1 METPAISVRKNIIIV
16 FALTILAKFAAFLTE
31 LTVANYLGTSPLADA
46 YNIVFSVH
54 YIIYPMVGVGLWKAF
69 MPEYNKVL
77 IVDGIKTAN
86 ELANTVLNFT
96 VVIGIL
102 ITVFVMLLSTQIVT
116 LVAPGFDVETQKIC
130 ANLVFISGPQYLFV
144 LLAAFY
150 SALLQSHNKFFASNL
165 KEVVTYIPIIIA
177 GYFFYETFGINT
189 LAYGILFGGLFRWL
203 LQVPFIDW
211 GLKPYINFK
220 INTSIIN
227 IATKM
232 PLLLVTTAI
241 YDFNIFVTKSIAT
254 TVGIGSVASLSYGE
268 RISNVIVGLT
278 AGVLSIVLFPKLSK
292 IAGRRNFEE
301 LNVLIKDYS
310 LILIVLLVPMTLI
323 GYYFSFN
330 IISITF
336 QRGAFNDL
344 STFST
349 SKVFEV
355 YILGIIF
362 VGLKAIYNNLYY
374 AVGNIRLPF
383 IVSLIAIVSNVMMS
397 IIFSKHYGIV
407 GLAIANIIANVIES
421 FLLFL
426 YLNRYIPIVYS
437 QWGIEIFKILV
448 SGFVMVIFVEFFKNI
463 FHINNVNFIII
474 SIGAIFVYIIS
485 LKMFAVGSFMMLIKG
500 LLKR

>member
-1 METPAISVRKNIIIV
+1 METSVISFKKNIIVV
-16 FALTILAKFAAFLTE
+16 FALTILAKLAAFLTE
-31 LTVANYLGTSPLADA
+31 LTVANYLGTSSLADA

-77 IVDGIKTAN
+77 VVDGIKSAN
-86 ELANTVLNFT
+86 ELANIVLNFT
-96 VVIGIL
+96 VVIGVL
-102 ITVFVMLLSTQIVT
+102 ITAFVMLFSTQIVT
-116 LVAPGFDVETQKIC
+116 LVAPGFDVATQKIC

-177 GYFFYETFGINT
+177 GYFFYEIFGINT
-189 LAYGILFGGLFRWL
+189 LAYGILLGGLFRWL

-211 GLKPYINFK
+211 GLKPYVNFRV
-220 INTSIIN
+220 NTNLIN
-227 IATKM
+227 IATKI

-254 TVGIGSVASLSYGE
+254 TAGIGSVASLSYGE

-292 IAGRRNFEE
+292 IAGSRNFKE
-301 LNVLIKDYS
+301 LNVLIKNYC

-330 IISITF
+330 IVSITF
-336 QRGAFNDL
+336 QRGAFNAL

-349 SKVFEV
+349 AKVFEV

-383 IVSLIAIVSNVMMS
+383 IASLVAIISNIIMS
-397 IIFSKHYGIV
+397 IIFSKYYGIV
-407 GLAIANIIANVIES
+407 GLAAANIIANIIES

-426 YLNRYIPIVYS
+426 YLNRYIPIVYC
-437 QWGIEIFKILV
+437 QWGIEILKILV
-448 SGFVMVIFVEFFKNI
+448 AGFVMIIFVEFSKSVFC
-463 FHINNVNFIII
+463 INNINFIAI
-474 SIGAIFVYIIS
+474 SLGALLVYIIL
-485 LKMFAVGSFMMLIKG
+485 LKIFAVDSFMMLIKG
-500 LLKR
+500 ILKR